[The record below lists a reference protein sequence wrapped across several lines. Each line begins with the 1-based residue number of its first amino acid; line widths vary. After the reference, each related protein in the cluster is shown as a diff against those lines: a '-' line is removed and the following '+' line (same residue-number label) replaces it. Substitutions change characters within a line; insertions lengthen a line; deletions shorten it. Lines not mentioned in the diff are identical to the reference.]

1 LFILSVL
8 PVLSFSREKPPKAP
22 FVFASTF
29 PAVASILAAN
39 ATKNKRAGSRNA
51 KFLEKLLGKD
61 EKLPR
66 FPVNVGRKPTFFR
79 ASGRS
84 SSFVIA
90 EKRYNKEKTVR
101 ALPPSGP
108 FSARA
113 SPNIAPKTPEKFKIP
128 KRGRPMRRTM
138 LKSKIHRATLT
149 ECNLE
154 YEGSIAIDS
163 NLLKAADI
171 LPGELVHVL
180 NVNNGSRLV
189 TYAIEAPA
197 GSGTVMLNGPAARE
211 GYKGDVLVII
221 TYAEYDEAE
230 LANHVPNVVK
240 VDAQNRVK

>member
-1 LFILSVL
+1 
-8 PVLSFSREKPPKAP
+8 
-22 FVFASTF
+22 
-29 PAVASILAAN
+29 
-39 ATKNKRAGSRNA
+39 
-51 KFLEKLLGKD
+51 
-61 EKLPR
+61 
-66 FPVNVGRKPTFFR
+66 
-79 ASGRS
+79 
-84 SSFVIA
+84 
-90 EKRYNKEKTVR
+90 
-101 ALPPSGP
+101 
-108 FSARA
+108 
-113 SPNIAPKTPEKFKIP
+113 
-128 KRGRPMRRTM
+128 M

-230 LANHVPNVVK
+230 LVNHVPNVVK

>member
-1 LFILSVL
+1 MERGGALGAPRLRSQLFAIKESVI
-8 PVLSFSREKPPKAP
+8 V
-22 FVFASTF
+22 
-29 PAVASILAAN
+29 
-39 ATKNKRAGSRNA
+39 
-51 KFLEKLLGKD
+51 
-61 EKLPR
+61 
-66 FPVNVGRKPTFFR
+66 
-79 ASGRS
+79 
-84 SSFVIA
+84 
-90 EKRYNKEKTVR
+90 
-101 ALPPSGP
+101 
-108 FSARA
+108 
-113 SPNIAPKTPEKFKIP
+113 
-128 KRGRPMRRTM
+128 MRRTM

-149 ECNLE
+149 DCNLE

-221 TYAEYDEAE
+221 TYAEYEEAE
-230 LANHVPNVVK
+230 LKNYKANVVK

>member
-1 LFILSVL
+1 M
-8 PVLSFSREKPPKAP
+8 
-22 FVFASTF
+22 
-29 PAVASILAAN
+29 
-39 ATKNKRAGSRNA
+39 
-51 KFLEKLLGKD
+51 
-61 EKLPR
+61 
-66 FPVNVGRKPTFFR
+66 
-79 ASGRS
+79 
-84 SSFVIA
+84 
-90 EKRYNKEKTVR
+90 RYNKEEKATRVSR
-101 ALPPSGP
+101 P
-108 FSARA
+108 FQDAVLILNYPRPLFPIS
-113 SPNIAPKTPEKFKIP
+113 

-230 LANHVPNVVK
+230 LAAHVPNVVK

>member
-1 LFILSVL
+1 
-8 PVLSFSREKPPKAP
+8 
-22 FVFASTF
+22 
-29 PAVASILAAN
+29 
-39 ATKNKRAGSRNA
+39 
-51 KFLEKLLGKD
+51 
-61 EKLPR
+61 
-66 FPVNVGRKPTFFR
+66 
-79 ASGRS
+79 
-84 SSFVIA
+84 
-90 EKRYNKEKTVR
+90 
-101 ALPPSGP
+101 
-108 FSARA
+108 
-113 SPNIAPKTPEKFKIP
+113 
-128 KRGRPMRRTM
+128 MRRTM

-230 LANHVPNVVK
+230 LANHVPNLVK